1 MQRLHLAALP
11 PHSKDGSDTPNLRV
25 RILKVSLARS
35 AADALDGVCGN
46 LPLARL
52 ELQA

>member
-1 MQRLHLAALP
+1 MQRLHLAASP
-11 PHSKDGSDTPNLRV
+11 PYSKYGSDTPIV
-25 RILKVSLARS
+25 HARIFRGRLARS

>member
-1 MQRLHLAALP
+1 MQRLHLAASP
-11 PHSKDGSDTPNLRV
+11 PYSKDGSDTPV
-25 RILKVSLARS
+25 VHARILKVSLARS

-52 ELQA
+52 VLQA